1 MIAPFIHNSFAGR
14 VVFGAG
20 SLASLPDELAR
31 LGARRAVV
39 LSTPEQHA
47 TAQKVL
53 LALGER
59 GAGVFDQ
66 AVMHVPMEVALA
78 AREFAKSVN
87 ADACIAVGGG
97 STIGLGK
104 AIALTSD
111 LPIIAVPTTF
121 AGSEMTAI
129 WGITDAGVKTTGRDL
144 KVLPKTV
151 IYDAQMVRS
160 LPPAVAATSGLNAIA
175 HCVEA
180 LYAIDRN
187 PILTMVSE
195 EGIRA
200 LARGLP
206 GLVSGHA
213 TDEQWGDAQYGAWLA
228 GTALNG
234 SSMAIHHKL
243 CHTLGG
249 TFNLLHADT
258 HTVVLP
264 YATAYNRDAAP
275 EAMARIRAA
284 LGAWDDGDA
293 ASSLLAL
300 SKALGVRTNLKDIG
314 MPFEGIELAAELAV
328 KNPYYNPRPVE
339 REGIIDLL
347 TRAYH
352 GDRP

>member
-1 MIAPFIHNSFAGR
+1 MISPFVHNSFSGR
-14 VVFGAG
+14 VVFGTG
-20 SLASLPDELAR
+20 SLKALPDELAR
-31 LGARRAVV
+31 IGVKRAIV
-39 LSTPEQHA
+39 LSTPEQNA
-47 TAQKVL
+47 TAQRVM
-53 LALGER
+53 LALGGQ

-78 AREFAKSVN
+78 AREFARMN
-87 ADACIAVGGG
+87 GADACVAVGGG

-104 AIALTSD
+104 AIALSSG

-129 WGITDAGVKTTGRDL
+129 WGITEAGVKTTGRDL
-144 KVLPKTV
+144 RVLPKTV

-160 LPPAVAATSGLNAIA
+160 LPASVAATSGLNAIA

-200 LARGLP
+200 LARALP
-206 GLVSGHA
+206 ALVSGHA
-213 TDEQWGDAQYGAWLA
+213 TDDQWGDAQYGAWLA

-234 SSMAIHHKL
+234 VSMAIHHKL

-249 TFNLLHADT
+249 TFNLPHADT

-264 YATAYNRDAAP
+264 YATAYNREAAP
-275 EAMARIRAA
+275 EAMERIRAA
-284 LGAWDDGDA
+284 LGPWDDGDA
-293 ASSLLAL
+293 ATSLLAL
-300 SKALGVRTNLKDIG
+300 SRALGVPTNLREIG
-314 MPFEGIELAAELAV
+314 MPFDGIELAAELAV

-339 REGIIDLL
+339 RGGIIDLL

-352 GDRP
+352 GQRP